1 MAKNRSKKGRGAFAP
16 TAETVAA
23 NSAVPL
29 SALSTGEHGA
39 VVQLEGGRGLLSR
52 MASLGFTPG
61 AEITVLQNCGRG
73 PLIVRVREARVA
85 LGRGEARKIHVR
97 R

>member
-1 MAKNRSKKGRGAFAP
+1 MAKNRSKSGQGAATP
-16 TAETVAA
+16 PSETPAM
-23 NSAVPL
+23 NSSVPL

-61 AEITVLQNCGRG
+61 AEITVLQNFGHG